1 MLIALDNKLV
11 VVNDLKED
19 LEQMNKQKQ
28 ADETARIQLQSELRT
43 IAKKVRQDAM

>member
-28 ADETARIQLQSELRT
+28 ADETARLQL
-43 IAKKVRQDAM
+43 

>member
-11 VVNDLKED
+11 IVNDLKED

-28 ADETARIQLQSELRT
+28 ADETARLQLQSELRD
-43 IAKKVRQDAM
+43 IAKKVRQDAI